1 MHSYS
6 FGIGGVDL
14 SLRASENGFGEQSAP
29 GARPAGGERVAAPR
43 PRVWRCGGLELAL
56 DRPLIMGIL
65 NVTPDSFSDGGA
77 HDDPRAAVDF
87 AHAMIADGA
96 DIIDVGGEST
106 RPGSDEVACAD
117 ELARV
122 LPVVGQLAGEG
133 VTVSIDTRHPQVAR
147 ACVDAGAA
155 IINDVTGFRS
165 PEMCEVARENDA
177 GLVVMHMLGEPK
189 TMQEDIRY
197 DDVVAD
203 ISAYLVARA
212 HELEASGIA
221 RERICIDPGPGFGKT
236 AEHNLALIAHTAE
249 MASLGYPLMAAYSR
263 KGFIG
268 KVTGVEVA
276 ANRVSGSVAVALMAL
291 ERGAN
296 VFRVHDVAQTREAFQ
311 MWEAVRGAE

>member
-1 MHSYS
+1 
-6 FGIGGVDL
+6 
-14 SLRASENGFGEQSAP
+14 
-29 GARPAGGERVAAPR
+29 
-43 PRVWRCGGLELAL
+43 
-56 DRPLIMGIL
+56 MGIL

-221 RERICIDPGPGFGKT
+221 RERICIDPGPGFG
-236 AEHNLALIAHTAE
+236 IAHTAE